1 MAVAKEKERMPN
13 QTESAAVRRSAGGGN
28 AGGDSARK
36 PREQNENSI
45 VRTFRET
52 RSELRKVVWPTREET
67 IRLTVVVIGISALI
81 GVILFLG
88 DSIFLSLYTLLVNLV
103 SGS

>member
-1 MAVAKEKERMPN
+1 MAVVKEKEK
-13 QTESAAVRRSAGGGN
+13 T
-28 AGGDSARK
+28 K
-36 PREQNENSI
+36 EQNENAI

-52 RSELRKVVWPTREET
+52 RSELRKVVWPSREET
-67 IRLTVVVIGISALI
+67 FRLTVVVVLVSVVIGL
-81 GVILFLG
+81 ILFVS

>member
-1 MAVAKEKERMPN
+1 MAVVKEKEK
-13 QTESAAVRRSAGGGN
+13 T
-28 AGGDSARK
+28 K
-36 PREQNENSI
+36 EQNENAI

-52 RSELRKVVWPTREET
+52 RSELRKVVWPSREET
-67 IRLTVVVIGISALI
+67 FRLTVVVILVSVVI
-81 GVILFLG
+81 GLILFVS